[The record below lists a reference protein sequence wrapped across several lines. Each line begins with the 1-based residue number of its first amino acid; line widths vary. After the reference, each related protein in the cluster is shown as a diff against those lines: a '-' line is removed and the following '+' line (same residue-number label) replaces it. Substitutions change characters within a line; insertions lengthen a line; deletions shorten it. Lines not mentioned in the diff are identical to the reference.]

1 MSYWQ
6 RWVQLLDRQESAL
19 PLALVR
25 MAASLIVLL
34 HVSRIWMRGIHLWAW
49 VDDDF
54 GGLRNLNAG
63 FLERFG
69 GLSPENVQMVMATTI
84 VAAVAMFLGIGTRVA
99 CLVTALG
106 YGYLADIN
114 GHAGGSYDELVKN
127 TLFLLVLSG
136 CGRALSLDERI
147 RPTDGQAMAWPR
159 WLMIFQLVLMYWM
172 TALQKVSS
180 SWVPI
185 AESDALFYI
194 LQQTTWQR
202 FPLPLESL
210 TTIYPITRLATFTVW
225 TWEQC
230 APLLLLAYWF
240 RETHTRPGRLRALFN
255 RYDFRSIYLLFGLGM
270 HLGIEGLMEVGPF
283 SFASL
288 TLYFACFHPDEW
300 SRLRQR
306 LLPARGSGR

>member
-1 MSYWQ
+1 MSLWQ
-6 RWVQLLDRQESAL
+6 RWVQLLDRREAAL

-25 MAASLIVLL
+25 MAAGLIVTL
-34 HVSRIWMRGIHLWAW
+34 HISRIWLRGIHLWAW

-54 GGLRNLNAG
+54 GGLRNLSAG
-63 FLERFG
+63 FLDRFG
-69 GLSPENVQMVMATTI
+69 GLTPENVQLVMAFTI
-84 VAAVAMFLGIGTRVA
+84 VAAVAMFLGLGTRVA
-99 CLVTALG
+99 TLATLLS
-106 YGYLADIN
+106 YGYLADLN

-127 TLFLLVLSG
+127 TLFLLFLSG

-147 RPTDGQAMAWPR
+147 RPTDGMTTAWPR

-194 LQQTTWQR
+194 LQQPTWQR

-210 TTIYPITRLATFTVW
+210 ATIYPLTRLATFGVW
-225 TWEQC
+225 LWEQS
-230 APLLLLAYWF
+230 APLLLLAYWY
-240 RETHTRPGRLRALFN
+240 RETHERPGRLRALFN
-255 RYDFRSIYLLFGLGM
+255 RYDFRAIYLFFGLGM
-270 HLGIEGLMEVGPF
+270 HLGIEALMEVGPF

-306 LLPARGSGR
+306 LVPARGSGR

>member
-1 MSYWQ
+1 MKLWS
-6 RWVQLLDRQESAL
+6 RWVQLLDRRESAF

-25 MAASLIVLL
+25 LAVSLIVIL
-34 HVSRIWMRGIHLWAW
+34 HISRIWEKGIYLWVWA
-49 VDDDF
+49 DDDY
-54 GGLRNLNAG
+54 GGLRNLNGG

-69 GLSPENVQMVMATTI
+69 GLTPENVQMVMAMTI
-84 VAAVAMFLGIGTRVA
+84 VAALAMFLGIGTRIACVA
-99 CLVTALG
+99 TALG

-127 TLFLLVLSG
+127 TLYLLVLSG
-136 CGRALSLDERI
+136 CGRALSLDERL
-147 RPTDGQAMAWPR
+147 RPTDGMTTAWPR

-180 SWVPI
+180 SWIPV

-202 FPLPLESL
+202 FPLPLENL
-210 TTIYPITRLATFTVW
+210 ATIYPLTRLATFGVW
-225 TWEQC
+225 TWEQS
-230 APLLLLAYWF
+230 APLLLLAYYF
-240 RETHTRPGRLRALFN
+240 RETRDRPGRLRTLFN

-270 HLGIEGLMEVGPF
+270 HLGIEALMEVGPF

-288 TLYFACFHPDEW
+288 TLYLACFHPEEW
-300 SRLRQR
+300 ASLRQR
-306 LLPARGSGR
+306 LFVRGSGR